1 MKRKKE
7 LIIKRLGK
15 KHGYVIEVKGYIFET
30 LEEDLESLAD
40 DIAYKDELEVEE
52 ELKDLKKFYRKRN
65 GIILKTQVY
74 LSEFSSDKDL
84 KGLLITMKSRRSIL
98 RMLRETYS
106 I

>member
-40 DIAYKDELEVEE
+40 DIA
-52 ELKDLKKFYRKRN
+52 
-65 GIILKTQVY
+65 
-74 LSEFSSDKDL
+74 
-84 KGLLITMKSRRSIL
+84 
-98 RMLRETYS
+98 
-106 I
+106 